1 LVSTN
6 SIPSANANA
15 AVVRVAIRSRSSPGS
30 DPIAQFSARPYRVAS
45 ESDTLTAS
53 LYVDRLS
60 IVTLVNATEP
70 TPAKLADG
78 RELLFFSLPGHTPAP
93 VDDRRPLPARSPK
106 QTELRFDRS
115 TGQWVIVAALRQD
128 RTYKPPPDQC
138 PLCPGPTGLTSEV
151 PALDYDVVVFENR
164 FPSLSG
170 AGEMRSVPLGE
181 GFVSAPGNGR
191 CEVICFS
198 SNHTGSFAD
207 LQTAHGRLVVDAWRH
222 RTAAMLATPGVE
234 QVFCFENRGEEI
246 GVTLTHPH
254 GQIYGYPFLTPR
266 TVAMLAQACSYREA
280 HGGNLFAD
288 LLAREI
294 DDGGRVVACTD
305 LFTAFVPFAARWPVE
320 VHIYPNRFVHNL
332 VDLTAAELDDFARIY
347 LDVLRRFDRMYC
359 GPLPYISA
367 LHQYS
372 DAQCEGYFHVE
383 LMSIRRSA
391 VALKYLAASESAMD
405 AFISDVTPEAV
416 AERLRGL
423 G

>member
-1 LVSTN
+1 M
-6 SIPSANANA
+6 SIPQPM
-15 AVVRVAIRSRSSPGS
+15 RM
-30 DPIAQFSARPYRVAS
+30 
-45 ESDTLTAS
+45 
-53 LYVDRLS
+53 
-60 IVTLVNATEP
+60 
-70 TPAKLADG
+70 KLADG
-78 RELLFFSLPGHTPAP
+78 RELLFFSLSGHMP
-93 VDDRRPLPARSPK
+93 VPIADRRPLPARSPN
-106 QTELRFDRS
+106 QTELRYDRT
-115 TGQWVIVAALRQD
+115 TGQWVIIAALRQD

-138 PLCPGPTGLTSEV
+138 PLCPGPTGLASEV

-170 AGEMRSVPLGE
+170 
-181 GFVSAPGNGR
+181 NGR

-207 LQTAHGRLVVDAWRH
+207 LKTAHARLVVDAWRH
-222 RTAAMLATPGVE
+222 RTSDLMAMPGVE

-246 GVTLTHPH
+246 GVTLSHPH
-254 GQIYGYPFLTPR
+254 GQIYGYPYLTPR
-266 TVAMLAQACSYREA
+266 TAAMLQQASEYRKS
-280 HGGNLFAD
+280 HGSNLFAD
-288 LLAREI
+288 LLAREVH
-294 DDGGRVVACTD
+294 DGSRVVARTN

-332 VDLTAAELDDFARIY
+332 LDLAPAELDGFARIY
-347 LDVLRRFDRMYC
+347 LDVLRRFDRMYS

-367 LHQYS
+367 LHQFADT
-372 DAQCEGYFHVE
+372 DAQREGYFHVE

-405 AFISDVTPEAV
+405 AFISDVTPEAA